1 MSEDEIQ
8 TSPEQA
14 SPQDSQK
21 CALITGISGQDGF
34 YLTQLLLEKGY
45 SVHGVV
51 RKNSPR
57 NSTVNPRVHLHFGDL
72 GDADA
77 FTRIISLV
85 RPHEVYNLGAQ
96 SHVKDSFSTPAYTA
110 DINAVGTLRILDAI
124 TKAGLTGFTRFYQAS
139 SSELYG
145 NAVVAPQTED
155 TAFHPRSPYGVSKQF
170 AYWITVNYR
179 EAYGMYTSNGIL
191 FNHESPH
198 REKSFVTRKIT
209 DSVAKISL
217 GQQECL
223 YLGNIDAKRDWG
235 HARDYVEGMWRMLQQ
250 DAGDD
255 YVLATGEVHSVRDFL
270 EVAFTHV
277 DMTLSWSGH
286 AEQEVGTDQHGVV
299 RVRIDPAFYRP
310 TEVFQ
315 TYGDPSKAKR
325 LLKWAPKV
333 SFADIVREMVA
344 ADLLENST
352 VAECEV
358 KYVGK
363 SYEKSDSGYI
373 GVPVSDK

>member
-1 MSEDEIQ
+1 M
-8 TSPEQA
+8 
-14 SPQDSQK
+14 
-21 CALITGISGQDGF
+21 
-34 YLTQLLLEKGY
+34 
-45 SVHGVV
+45 

-277 DMTLSWSGH
+277 GTRLYTPTVFLTSFYLDMTLSWSGH

-333 SFADIVREMVA
+333 SFAVRTPFS
-344 ADLLENST
+344 LRL
-352 VAECEV
+352 
-358 KYVGK
+358 
-363 SYEKSDSGYI
+363 
-373 GVPVSDK
+373 